1 MCLFQ
6 LAIISSVNSNDSL
19 DCNKSGLALS
29 NSTQGTTS
37 LVTVTRVEFCGTPYL
52 VLKTNLKNNKI
63 KLLQNYNFMNTEYFK
78 EFYKAPIDS
87 NFNKMLIVNLD
98 RLWCYRFLRKAY
110 IYK

>member
-1 MCLFQ
+1 
-6 LAIISSVNSNDSL
+6 
-19 DCNKSGLALS
+19 
-29 NSTQGTTS
+29 
-37 LVTVTRVEFCGTPYL
+37 
-52 VLKTNLKNNKI
+52 
-63 KLLQNYNFMNTEYFK
+63 MNTEYFK